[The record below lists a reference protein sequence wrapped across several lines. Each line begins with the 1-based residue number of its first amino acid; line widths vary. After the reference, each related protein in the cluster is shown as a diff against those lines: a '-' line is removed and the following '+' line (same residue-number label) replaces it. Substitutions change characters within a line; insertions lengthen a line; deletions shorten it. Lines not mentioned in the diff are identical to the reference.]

1 MSRLSELLA
10 EGRRKVVTAEFPSVD
25 GGGLATVEKWAAEL
39 RPYVDAVNATDNP
52 AAHAHASNV
61 AIAIAMTQAG
71 LEPIMQVVCRDK
83 NRLAIQADIMGAAL
97 FGVENICALTGDDV
111 TAGDEPES
119 RRVFDL
125 DGPQV
130 IRAATGLAAGHYLSG
145 RAIKAPPTL
154 FVGAV
159 ENPFAPP
166 LHYRIERAAKKSEA
180 GARFLQ
186 LQIGYRPERLE
197 TFVAGCVDTGLTRST
212 SLLATVVLTKSAK
225 ALQFMDEAVPGISI
239 PAETIARVAGAGD
252 AAAIAEESYQVTLEL
267 ARHALGLPGIAG
279 IHLTDFRHDGSLARL
294 VDDLRIGPAHDT
306 AHATAS
312 PDKEHHAHGSALS
325 N

>member
-1 MSRLSELLA
+1 MSTLSQVLA
-10 EGRRKVVTAEFPSVD
+10 AGGRKAVTAEFPSID
-25 GGGLATVEKWAAEL
+25 GGGMAAVEKFADEL

-61 AIAIAMTQAG
+61 AIAIAMRQVG
-71 LEPIMQVVCRDK
+71 LEPILQVVCRDK

-97 FGVENICALTGDDV
+97 HGIENICGLTGDDV
-111 TAGDEPES
+111 TAGDEPEA

-130 IRAATGLAAGHYLSG
+130 VRTATSLTEGHYLSG

-154 FVGAV
+154 FIGAV

-166 LHYRIERAAKKSEA
+166 LDYRVERAAKKAEA

-186 LQIGYRPERLE
+186 LQIGYHPDRLE
-197 TFVAGCVDTGLTRST
+197 KFVAGCVAAGVTATTALIP
-212 SLLATVVLTKSAK
+212 TVVLTKSAK
-225 ALQFMDEAVPGISI
+225 ALSFMDEAVPGISI
-239 PAETIARVAGAGD
+239 PADTIARVAGAGD
-252 AAAIAEESYQVTLEL
+252 AAAIAEASYQLTLDL
-267 ARHALGLPGIAG
+267 ARHALSLDGVAG

-294 VDDLRIGPAHDT
+294 VHDLQIGPAYHE
-306 AHATAS
+306 
-312 PDKEHHAHGSALS
+312 EHHAHGSAFGQ
-325 N
+325 